1 MLPVETINKLQ
12 ELKRPELLDTP
23 LGLHIY
29 NDNNKGYSRLLPAF
43 SRKVS
48 NVESFAAYVLEEA
61 RRRNNTAGNKITVSF
76 NQEGGYCYLGDNE
89 NLDTIAYDRRLSMS
103 WLYLV
108 GQLKKKITHA
118 ELLRTFQSL
127 RPNIIG
133 YPDIMLAYRRVTFD
147 EKVSVTSQPLVEQ
160 GRAGNSMNI
169 EFTRQGGNTDSTE
182 LPATI
187 PLRLQYARASDRYYD
202 CALEVETELVENK
215 SKNEIYFTLLW
226 PEKDNVIDQAIEEE
240 LKDFKAL
247 VLEKLPELLLVVNY

>member
-1 MLPVETINKLQ
+1 MLPVETIDKLQ
-12 ELKRPELLDTP
+12 GLKRPELLETSQ
-23 LGLHIY
+23 GTYIY
-29 NDNNKGYSRLLPAF
+29 SDQDKKYSRLLPAF
-43 SRKVS
+43 GRKVS
-48 NVESFAAYVLEEA
+48 NVESFASYVLEEA
-61 RRRNNTAGNKITVSF
+61 RRRDNTTGNKITVSF
-76 NQEGGYCYLGDNE
+76 NQEGGHCYLADNE
-89 NLDTIAYDRRLSMS
+89 NLDTITYERKLGMP

-108 GQLKKKITHA
+108 GQLKKKLTHA

-127 RPNIIG
+127 RPNIMD
-133 YPDIMLAYRRVTFD
+133 YNAIMLAYRRVTFD

-187 PLRLQYARASDRYYD
+187 NLRLQYARASHRYYD

-226 PEKDNVIDQAIEEE
+226 PEKDNTIDQAIEQE
-240 LKDFKAL
+240 LLDFKAL
-247 VLEKLPELLLVVNY
+247 VCEKLPELLLVVNY